1 MARPPPQICHKTQI
15 AAEFTTP
22 YAPVPSNIMKLHL
35 FAAAAAAL
43 LCAAPIVS
51 ADADA
56 LEVR

>member
-1 MARPPPQICHKTQI
+1 MRLPSPLHCLNAI
-15 AAEFTTP
+15 AAQFTTR
-22 YAPVPSNIMKLHL
+22 APGTSNMKLHL
-35 FAAAAAAL
+35 FTAVAAAL